1 MSETILSVRHATKIY
16 GKGHNAVKAL
26 NDLSFHVQAHD
37 FVAIMGSS
45 GSGKTTLLSCIAT
58 IDTLTSGQ
66 IELHGQNI
74 QALKGK
80 ALQQFRLHEL
90 GYIFQDFN
98 LLPELTNLENITIGL
113 QGKTKGI
120 EKKIHAM
127 VETMDI
133 KDLLDR
139 YPDEI
144 SGGQRQ
150 RVACVRALVKQPSL
164 ILADEPTGALDH
176 ANALM
181 VLDTLKRMNTDYGS
195 TIMMVTHDPLAAS
208 YASRVLM
215 IHDGTIIHHMIRY
228 DETNV
233 QYYQRILH
241 MVETMG
247 ISPKGMM

>member
-1 MSETILSVRHATKIY
+1 MSETILTVEHATKIY
-16 GKGHNAVKAL
+16 GKGQNQIKAL

-58 IDTLTSGQ
+58 IDQLTSGQ
-66 IELHGQNI
+66 IYIHGQNI
-74 QALKGK
+74 NTLKGK

-98 LLPELTNLENITIGL
+98 LLPELTNLENIAIGL
-113 QGKTKGI
+113 QGKAKMI
-120 EKKIHAM
+120 EQRIDTM
-127 VETMDI
+127 VQTMDI
-133 KDLLDR
+133 KGLLDR

-164 ILADEPTGALDH
+164 VLADEPTGALDH

-181 VLDTLKRMNTDYGS
+181 VLDTLKKMNTNYGS

-215 IHDGTIIHHMIRY
+215 IHDGTIIHHLIRY
-228 DETNV
+228 EETNL

-247 ISPKGMM
+247 MSQKGMM